1 MNSLAYLEMLLLKD
15 SSYTSSQLAE
25 LLLLQMLMEVEAG
38 IKTHQ
43 GIQMNKE
50 YKKTDDIP
58 VGGIMVRKNGKKY
71 EAVVALG
78 CTNCAFLKCTLWCDQ
93 IYCSENLRED
103 NQSIIFIRRKDLE
116 EKKEIGI

>member
-1 MNSLAYLEMLLLKD
+1 MNSLAYLEMLLLKY

-43 GIQMNKE
+43 GIQMNME

-71 EAVVALG
+71 EVVKG
-78 CTNCAFLKCTLWCDQ
+78 YMCRNCDF
-93 IYCSENLRED
+93 ED
-103 NQSIIFIRRKDLE
+103 KPFDFCKPIQCVKNERSDWTAIIFVRRKDLE
-116 EKKEIGI
+116 